1 MASQVIRCTG
11 RIHGAFSR
19 CHASLGE
26 PQCRVTHGRIARGS
40 AQKLHPPDGLLTWP
54 DRFTGNC
61 WVTSTIPPWFLGLSP
76 LVVLL
81 GGLVAFI
88 ILSLLLQL
96 LYALAAIVAIYHDV
110 LVTVGFL
117 SLCEKE
123 FDLQIIAALLTIIG
137 YSLNDTIV
145 IFDRIRENRRSQ
157 PSEQFAAVVNTSV
170 NQTLSRTL
178 LTTGYTL
185 LVVVALFLLGG
196 EVLHD
201 FAFALL
207 VGMIA
212 GTYSTVFIATPLL
225 VYSHAWTSSRAGRS
239 PVRAVDPRQP

>member
-1 MASQVIRCTG
+1 VTYAVPLEV
-11 RIHGAFSR
+11 
-19 CHASLGE
+19 LG
-26 PQCRVTHGRIARGS
+26 I
-40 AQKLHPPDGLLTWP
+40 
-54 DRFTGNC
+54 
-61 WVTSTIPPWFLGLSP
+61 SP
-76 LVVLL
+76 LVMLL
-81 GGLVAFI
+81 VGLVAFI
-88 ILSLLLQL
+88 ILSLLLRL

-110 LVTVGFL
+110 LITVGFL
-117 SLCEKE
+117 SLFEKD

-145 IFDRIRENRRSQ
+145 IFDRIRENLRGQRRD
-157 PSEQFAAVVNTSV
+157 QFAAVVNTSF

-196 EVLHD
+196 EVIHD

-212 GTYSTVFIATPLL
+212 GTYSTVFIAGPIL
-225 VYSHAWTSSRAGRS
+225 VYSHEWTVSRARRS
-239 PVRAVDPRQP
+239 SVRTLNARQT

>member
-1 MASQVIRCTG
+1 
-11 RIHGAFSR
+11 
-19 CHASLGE
+19 
-26 PQCRVTHGRIARGS
+26 
-40 AQKLHPPDGLLTWP
+40 
-54 DRFTGNC
+54 
-61 WVTSTIPPWFLGLSP
+61 
-76 LVVLL
+76 
-81 GGLVAFI
+81 
-88 ILSLLLQL
+88 
-96 LYALAAIVAIYHDV
+96 
-110 LVTVGFL
+110 
-117 SLCEKE
+117 
-123 FDLQIIAALLTIIG
+123 
-137 YSLNDTIV
+137 
-145 IFDRIRENRRSQ
+145 
-157 PSEQFAAVVNTSV
+157 V